1 MMSLLCIE
9 IMKGF
14 KISSRESQV
23 DLAVNTAAT
32 QELLGPRS
40 RNAGIRGLYDF
51 QETGFFSKPDE

>member
-40 RNAGIRGLYDF
+40 RDAGIRGLHDF
-51 QETGFFSKPDE
+51 QETMFFSKPDE

>member
-40 RNAGIRGLYDF
+40 RDAGIRGLHDF
-51 QETGFFSKPDE
+51 QETGFF